1 MTLELWLSGPLS
13 LQAEHTGARVM
24 SHHPACGCGI
34 FMLQCLLPADF
45 QLGGQ
50 PLIPLAFAGGVART
64 IGETFTA
71 DEILSPYIFVFYSSF
86 LVAFT
91 FTPVM
96 RMVACF
102 YGIIDQPDRI
112 RKIHA
117 APVAYLGGVAVFL
130 GWISGLAT
138 SQFLHLHRLAA
149 GWPITYPVVNFG
161 IVIASLVIIVLGLW
175 DDIYGIRPVIKVCG
189 QVIAASFLLLYD
201 VGTECTRPILTGLVS
216 YACAAFHISSPLST
230 RGGWFDTLVLVSSGV
245 LVVLVIVGCCN
256 ATNLMDGLDGLC
268 GGVTAII
275 VAGLLFVAVHLAM
288 TGGGINTNT
297 DALRV
302 ILGLSLLGAVLG
314 FIPYNFNPAS
324 IFMGDTGSMFLGF
337 CCGTLIVQMAQVQ
350 SKWFLAAMV
359 MFALP
364 ILDTSLAFA
373 RRWIAHRPLFSAD
386 SQHFHHQLVQRGF
399 SVRQTVL
406 IEYGLSLMFALLG
419 MAIVYVRTRYAVA
432 LYLVTFGSIIVA
444 AYKMGMVHERTSG
457 GIPSTLGNMN
467 AAMQGANPD
476 ARGVTGPIS
485 PGSVFEI
492 PDSAAQ
498 PAVNSK
504 LLDPLHEKP
513 TLS

>member
-1 MTLELWLSGPLS
+1 
-13 LQAEHTGARVM
+13 
-24 SHHPACGCGI
+24 
-34 FMLQCLLPADF
+34 MLQCLVSADF
-45 QLGGQ
+45 HFGGQ
-50 PLIPLAFAGGVART
+50 FLSPLAFAGGVART

-71 DEILSPYIFVFYSSF
+71 DEVLSPYIFVFYASF
-86 LVAFT
+86 LIAFT

-96 RMVACF
+96 RLVASF

-112 RKIHA
+112 RKNHSG
-117 APVAYLGGVAVFL
+117 PVAYLGGVAVFL

-138 SQFLHLHRLAA
+138 SQFLHLHRTTV
-149 GWPITYPVVNFG
+149 GWPISYPLVSFG

-175 DDIYGIRPVIKVCG
+175 DDIFGIRPVVKLCG
-189 QVIAASFLLLYD
+189 QVIAATFLLKGD
-201 VGTECTRPILTGLVS
+201 VGTQCTRPFLSGALS
-216 YACAAFHISSPLST
+216 YICSVFHLPNPSIDSA
-230 RGGWFDTLVLVSSGV
+230 GHVFWFDTLVLVSSGF

-288 TGGGINTNT
+288 TGSGLNTNW

-314 FIPYNFNPAS
+314 FIPFNFNPAS

-337 CCGTLIVQMAQVQ
+337 CCGTLIILMAQVQ

-386 SQHFHHQLVQRGF
+386 AQHFHHQLVQRGY
-399 SVRQTVL
+399 SVRQTVM
-406 IEYGLSLMFALLG
+406 IEYGLSLVFALLG
-419 MAIVYVRTRYAVA
+419 IAIVYVRTRYAVA
-432 LYLVTFGSIIVA
+432 LYLVTFGSITVA
-444 AYKMGMVHERTSG
+444 AYKMGMVHELTKG
-457 GIPSTLGNMN
+457 GLPSTLGNMN
-467 AAMQGANPD
+467 ATADGTGSES
-476 ARGVTGPIS
+476 RGVTS

-498 PAVNSK
+498 TVNSK
-504 LLDPLHEKP
+504 PLEPLREKR
-513 TLS
+513 TLGMPASTTINAK

>member
-1 MTLELWLSGPLS
+1 M
-13 LQAEHTGARVM
+13 
-24 SHHPACGCGI
+24 
-34 FMLQCLLPADF
+34 FQCLLAAGF
-45 QLGGQ
+45 HFGGE
-50 PLIPLAFAGGVART
+50 PLHLPTLASGGIRALA
-64 IGETFTA
+64 ETFTA
-71 DEILSPYIFVFYSSF
+71 DEVLSPYIFVFFASY

-96 RMVACF
+96 RLVASF
-102 YGIIDQPDRI
+102 YGIIDHPDRI
-112 RKIHA
+112 RKVHA

-138 SQFLHLHRLAA
+138 SQFLHLHRMTAN
-149 GWPITYPVVNFG
+149 WPVSYPVVSFG

-175 DDIYGIRPVIKVCG
+175 DDIYGIRPVVKVCG
-189 QVIAASFLLLYD
+189 QVIAATFLLLDD
-201 VGTECTRPILTGLVS
+201 VGSQCTKPILAGVLS
-216 YACAAFHISSPLST
+216 YICSAFHLNNPMADPSAHVF
-230 RGGWFDTLVLVSSGV
+230 WFDTLVLVSSGL

-288 TGGGINTNT
+288 MSSALNTNW

-314 FIPYNFNPAS
+314 FIPFNFNPAS

-337 CCGTLIVQMAQVQ
+337 CCGTLIILMAQVQ

-373 RRWIAHRPLFSAD
+373 RRWIARRPIFSAD
-386 SQHFHHQLVQRGF
+386 AQHFHHQLVQRGF
-399 SVRQTVL
+399 SVRQTVM

-432 LYLVTFGSIIVA
+432 LYLVIFGSIIVA
-444 AYKMGMVHERTSG
+444 AYKMGMIHERTAG
-457 GIPSTLGNMN
+457 GVPSTLG
-467 AAMQGANPD
+467 D
-476 ARGVTGPIS
+476 ADAGGVTGPSS
-485 PGSVFEI
+485 PGTVFEI
-492 PDSAAQ
+492 PDASL
-498 PAVNSK
+498 PAVKSVNSK
-504 LLDPLHEKP
+504 SLEPSATP
-513 TLS
+513 R